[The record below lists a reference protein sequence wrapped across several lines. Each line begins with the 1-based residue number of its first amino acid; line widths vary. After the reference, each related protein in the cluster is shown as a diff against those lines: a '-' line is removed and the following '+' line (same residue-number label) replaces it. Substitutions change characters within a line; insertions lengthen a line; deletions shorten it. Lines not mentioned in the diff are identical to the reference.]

1 MSIDDDDP
9 NGHVLFK
16 TFGLQQ
22 AQRHGIIDQ
31 MLRDSPAVRPTA
43 AAQLSL
49 MAYQTDY
56 GIYDHIHNPDPNRPL
71 AIMALHPK
79 ENSWEGG
86 PMFSL
91 IRRYHTYRIY
101 EQGYSWDVFC
111 ELPYPHAMFV
121 IEMAEDAIRQRD
133 TAADK
138 AQREL
143 DKQMQGD
150 KH

>member
-1 MSIDDDDP
+1 
-9 NGHVLFK
+9 
-16 TFGLQQ
+16 
-22 AQRHGIIDQ
+22 